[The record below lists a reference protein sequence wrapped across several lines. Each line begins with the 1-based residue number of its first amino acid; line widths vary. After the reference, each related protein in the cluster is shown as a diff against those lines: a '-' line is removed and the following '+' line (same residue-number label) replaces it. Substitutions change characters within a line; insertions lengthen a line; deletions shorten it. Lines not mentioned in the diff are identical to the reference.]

1 LPIAF
6 PYPAGC
12 GRDHPKPMIC
22 AGMAADTF
30 TAGHGLRPSF
40 DPESMPFFYEAAVDG
55 RLVTRLYGIDT
66 DGEAVRIAAEIYPV
80 HAPETNDPQWRF
92 YDFPTRKH
100 ARHFAEET
108 LLALEYLGCN
118 ITESEPLVADSRSRA
133 TGASDR
139 FAA

>member
-1 LPIAF
+1 
-6 PYPAGC
+6 
-12 GRDHPKPMIC
+12 
-22 AGMAADTF
+22 MAADAF
-30 TAGHGLRPSF
+30 TGGHGLRPSF
-40 DPESMPFFYEAAVDG
+40 DESSVLFVYEAATDG
-55 RLVTRLYGIDT
+55 RLVTRMFGIDT

-108 LLALEYLGCN
+108 LLALEYLGCS
-118 ITESEPLVADSRSRA
+118 ITESAALAAGSGSRA

>member
-1 LPIAF
+1 
-6 PYPAGC
+6 
-12 GRDHPKPMIC
+12 
-22 AGMAADTF
+22 MAADSFNVT
-30 TAGHGLRPSF
+30 HGLRPSF
-40 DPESMPFFYEAAVDG
+40 DETSVLFVYETAIDG
-55 RLVTRLYGIDT
+55 RIVTRLFGIDT

-100 ARHFAEET
+100 ANHFAEET
-108 LLALEYLGCN
+108 LLALEYLGCTIN
-118 ITESEPLVADSRSRA
+118 ESATLVADSDSRA